1 MSTVTLAGEL
11 ARLRA
16 AFETRHVD
24 QEIVLLSH
32 AYSRDPKK
40 PGHCVCGAA
49 GHHGQEELLRAG
61 GRWDKLYRRLDGP
74 AAAPHT
80 FAVKW
85 SQEQAARRFAEW
97 CRQRDAGDE
106 SRVSL
111 EFYADNRRGGKTFW
125 VCLLVVLFLLRYPR
139 KEDGAAQ
146 VAWLVVSRYP
156 KQREILE
163 TLRKILPRGWLG
175 GDRPLWRWRKSDR
188 VFTLPSGAEL
198 YIKSGDDAELLKEG
212 GVPCIGINEAQE
224 ISGVGVIHCIGNN
237 IDGGGLTAVALNP
250 PERAIGLW
258 AMNVHEA
265 IKSGAMKYAR
275 LTPFP
280 PSGNDAIDQSA
291 RGRFQEV
298 AHVIDPKQAQRDG
311 LGLWVAIGDLCYPT
325 FSKAI
330 HVVPASTFAGW
341 PDITAEMNALT
352 EYLPKGD
359 LRPWGAGMDFQRRPW
374 CGAVKGKA
382 LAAPEGNPFKLA
394 PGTPVYVMFEECT
407 NDITIGEWWHED
419 RLCQEMLA
427 RGWDPKDLLV
437 IGDGTGRSQ
446 GASARQRGRDA
457 DPSTFSFAIV
467 ERYGYE
473 IHAPLEREEWQ
484 HRSRQG
490 SLQQIHAMNPPVPVR
505 LNTTLTLLDQL
516 APRLFIVSE
525 CGRDPKLPG
534 GMTAESFRICEA
546 SAAKKPR
553 GRGAHLTDA
562 VGYLTYRWEE
572 SWRAARGEPPLYVPG
587 ATLAAA

>member
-1 MSTVTLAGEL
+1 MSTPTLAGEL

-16 AFETRHVD
+16 VYETRHVD
-24 QEIVLLSH
+24 QEIVLRSH
-32 AYSRDPKK
+32 AYSEDRKA
-40 PGHCVCGAA
+40 PGRCVCGAEEQ
-49 GHHGQEELLRAG
+49 HGQEELLRAG

-74 AAAPHT
+74 AEKPHV
-80 FAVKW
+80 FGVKW
-85 SQEQAARRFAEW
+85 SQEKAARRFAEW

-139 KEDGAAQ
+139 KDDGAPM

-163 TLRKILPRGWLG
+163 TLRKILPRSWLG
-175 GDRPLWRWRKSDR
+175 GERALWRWRKSDR

-212 GVPCIGINEAQE
+212 GVPVIGINEAQE
-224 ISGVGVIHCIGNN
+224 IHGVGIIHCIGNN
-237 IDGGGLTAVALNP
+237 IDSGGLTAVALNP
-250 PERAIGLW
+250 PERAVGLW
-258 AMNVHEA
+258 AMNVHDA
-265 IKSGAMKYAR
+265 IAGGSMRYAR
-275 LTPFP
+275 LTTFP
-280 PSGNDAIDQSA
+280 PSGNDAINQDA
-291 RGRFQEV
+291 RGRFAEI
-298 AHVIDPKQAQRDG
+298 AHVIDPKQAQRDA

-325 FSKAI
+325 FSKAV

-341 PDITAEMNALT
+341 QDITAEMNALT
-352 EYLPKGD
+352 EYLVKGD

-374 CGAVKGKA
+374 CGATRGKA
-382 LAAPEGNPFKLA
+382 YAAPAGNRFGLP
-394 PGTPVYVMFEECT
+394 PGTPVYVVHDECT
-407 NDITIGEWWHED
+407 NDVSIGEWWHED
-419 RLCQEMLA
+419 KLCQEMIK
-427 RGWDPKDLLV
+427 RGWSQKDLLV

-446 GASARQRGRDA
+446 GATARQRGRDA
-457 DPSTFSFAIV
+457 DPATFSFSIV
-467 ERYGYE
+467 ESYGYE
-473 IHAPLEREEWQ
+473 IHAPLERVETI
-484 HRSRQG
+484 HRARQG
-490 SLQQIHAMNPPVPVR
+490 SLQEIHGSNPPVPVR
-505 LNTTLTLLDQL
+505 LNAVLTLLDPQ
-516 APRLFIVSE
+516 APRLFVAAE
-525 CGRDPKLPG
+525 CGGDPAKSPG

-562 VGYLTYRWEE
+562 VGYLVFRWEE

-587 ATLAAA
+587 TTLAA